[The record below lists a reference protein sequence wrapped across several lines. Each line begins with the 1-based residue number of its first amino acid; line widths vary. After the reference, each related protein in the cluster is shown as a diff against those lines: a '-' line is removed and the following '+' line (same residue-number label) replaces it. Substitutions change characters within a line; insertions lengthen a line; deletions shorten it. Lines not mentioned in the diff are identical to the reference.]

1 MKSPKI
7 IPLAVLAV
15 IAAGITA
22 LELYSWSQ
30 RNLPDPPVATLAAG
44 PAALSSLPPSAPP
57 TSAPPSSAPPTS
69 VPPTSVPAA
78 AASAA
83 PAAATPAAPVATA
96 APARPP
102 AVPMLAPNA
111 PPQITGISLSTSVAH
126 PGQIVSGT
134 VTTSSNVAS
143 VVAHIAG
150 YAKPLAKVGLG
161 RFVLTYQVPNLPSF
175 LRRTYTIEVIARNTA
190 GSAVT
195 GGIPITI
202 R

>member
-1 MKSPKI
+1 MKSRKI

-30 RNLPDPPVATLAAG
+30 RNLSDPPVAALAAA
-44 PAALSSLPPSAPP
+44 PAALPSLPPSAPP
-57 TSAPPSSAPPTS
+57 TSAPPTSAPPTS
-69 VPPTSVPAA
+69 APTA

-83 PAAATPAAPVATA
+83 PAAATPATPVATA
-96 APARPP
+96 VPARPP
-102 AVPMLAPNA
+102 AVPMVAPDA

-143 VVAHIAG
+143 VVARIAG
-150 YAKPLAKVGLG
+150 YAQPLAKVGLG
-161 RFVLTYQVPNLPSF
+161 RFVLTYHVPNLPPF

-190 GSAVT
+190 GAAVT